1 MKFFDNIIEFFVPEE
16 DEQKSSYP
24 EQKESTSFFEN
35 IHDFFFLADEEE
47 THDSNT
53 EEKSC
58 TEQEKPTE
66 TQRSKNMS
74 NTVILLKSIKDG
86 LFAACG
92 LLSVPALIMAV
103 LWSDAGDYSRGVML
117 RGIPIFVAVVFF
129 IAFAV
134 QYSDLSH
141 TKAKAEG
148 TEEPLLSRF
157 LGQLIGYIMIGICLC
172 ILIAFVYLCGRQDIP
187 EIYKHLPF
195 RDKVEQIV
203 EKSTYFID
211 DVKGGAYEYVDT
223 YEVKLVKVSAVSGY
237 KGRTRYIYIMENS
250 SGEEATFSDSG
261 ALYTSIC
268 EGYEVGDKIPLPITL
283 CVDLMEKD
291 GEQYYFYND
300 NKLQK
305 VS

>member
-134 QYSDLSH
+134 QYSDLPH

-172 ILIAFVYLCGRQDIP
+172 ILIAFVYLCRRQDIP